1 MTITIPQGK
10 SLLYYN
16 GTVPASLTPYSHY
29 INQVLE
35 IHEEGAWFKIYNPS
49 FNNFNDFNSMT
60 PSLSYEFYAY
70 TDFVITV

>member
-10 SLLYYN
+10 SLILYT
-16 GTVPASLTPYSHY
+16 GSSPVSLTPYSHY

-35 IHEEGAWFKIYNPS
+35 IHNEGLWFKIYNPS
-49 FNNFNDFNSMT
+49 FTEFSDFDTMT

-70 TDFVITV
+70 TEFVITV